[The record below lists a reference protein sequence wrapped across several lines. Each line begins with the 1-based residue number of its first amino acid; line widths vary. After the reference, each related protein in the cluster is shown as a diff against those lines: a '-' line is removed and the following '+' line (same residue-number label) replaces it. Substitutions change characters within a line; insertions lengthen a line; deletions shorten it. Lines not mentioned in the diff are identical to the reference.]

1 MNKTKAD
8 QGSRMDPERLMARY
22 ALLSFS
28 RKSLFFLKSCN
39 PKKKVLSVTVEFWK
53 PWERVPT

>member
-1 MNKTKAD
+1 MNKTKAY

-28 RKSLFFLKSCN
+28 RKSLFFLKR
-39 PKKKVLSVTVEFWK
+39 KKSISKVLSVTVEFWK
-53 PWERVPT
+53 PW